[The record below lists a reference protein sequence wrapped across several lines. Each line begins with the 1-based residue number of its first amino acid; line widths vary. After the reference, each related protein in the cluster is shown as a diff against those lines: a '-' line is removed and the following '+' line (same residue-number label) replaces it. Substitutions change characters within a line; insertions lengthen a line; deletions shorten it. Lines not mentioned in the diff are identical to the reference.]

1 MSVCISSI
9 FLGIEMIARS
19 LKRNYQTMGLG
30 RRNATADI
38 YVRHVIMT
46 ELNENGNH
54 KGVS

>member
-9 FLGIEMIARS
+9 FLGIEMSVRS
-19 LKRNYQTMGLG
+19 LKRNYQTMGLR
-30 RRNATADI
+30 RRNAAADI
-38 YVRHVIMT
+38 DVRHAIMT